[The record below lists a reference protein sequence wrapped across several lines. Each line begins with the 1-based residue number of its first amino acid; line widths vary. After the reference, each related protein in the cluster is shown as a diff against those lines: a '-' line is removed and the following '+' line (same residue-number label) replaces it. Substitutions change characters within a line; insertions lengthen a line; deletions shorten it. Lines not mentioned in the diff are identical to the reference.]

1 MKNTCCK
8 DFFQIFFAAGSLLL
22 ISACTASTPAT
33 DTINYDPVQ
42 PQEPAD
48 FALRK
53 SKSFAPAAM
62 ASANGYNFKP
72 SSDRKLAYTTRLG
85 ITTGNVSQAVQ
96 KSVAIAEKYH
106 GYPVFSSN
114 NSVQLKIPV
123 ENAAKTLLD
132 VEKLGEVTSRQIE
145 ASDVTENYVDT
156 EVRLDNL
163 KKMQK
168 RLTAL
173 LEKAKN
179 VEETLKIEKE
189 LSRITTELERYQ
201 ARMKN
206 LILQTSMVDVHIS
219 FKPVANSLAPDN
231 RKIIPARWI
240 KKLGIYVAS
249 ADFSSSTSCDEQPA
263 KIKFPAHF
271 VIVSSDA
278 SSIVAA
284 DADSNVFIMQRHLNI
299 KGATLEYYK
308 KLIAGQLEY
317 AGYSNIKTEEKVN
330 NSRQKYLTIS
340 ARKNKKAY
348 HLAIFI
354 VDEGLI
360 FCDKKVYVAEL
371 FGNADQ
377 VKPEDFQTI
386 LDTVDF

>member
-33 DTINYDPVQ
+33 DTINYAPVQ

-62 ASANGYNFKP
+62 ASFDGYNFKQN
-72 SSDRKLAYTTRLG
+72 SSRKLAYTTRLG
-85 ITTGNVSQAVQ
+85 ITASNVSQAVQ
-96 KSVAIAEKYH
+96 KSVAIAEKNK
-106 GYPVFSSN
+106 GYAVFSN
-114 NSVQLKIPV
+114 NDSVQLKIPV
-123 ENAAKTLLD
+123 KNATKALLEI
-132 VEKLGEVTSRQIE
+132 EKLGEVTYRQIE

-163 KKMQK
+163 KKIQK
-168 RLTAL
+168 RLTSL

-179 VEETLKIEKE
+179 VEETLKIERE
-189 LSRITTELERYQ
+189 LSRVTTELEHYQ
-201 ARMKN
+201 VRMKN
-206 LILQTSMVDVHIS
+206 LILQTSMVNVHIS
-219 FKPVANSLAPDN
+219 FRPVADSFNPDN
-231 RKIIPARWI
+231 RKIIPVSWI
-240 KKLGIYVAS
+240 KKLGIYVAA

-271 VIVSSDA
+271 VIVSSDG

-284 DADSNVFIMQRHLNI
+284 DADSNVFIMQKHLNI

-330 NSRQKYLTIS
+330 NSRKYLTIS

-377 VKPEDFQTI
+377 VKPENFQTI